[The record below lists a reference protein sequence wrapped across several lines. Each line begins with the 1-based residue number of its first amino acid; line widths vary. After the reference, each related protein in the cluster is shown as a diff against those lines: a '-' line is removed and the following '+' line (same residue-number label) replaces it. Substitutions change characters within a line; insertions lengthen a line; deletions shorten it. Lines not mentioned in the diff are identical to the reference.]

1 VNKNHKT
8 DIRQF
13 LVNSSKN
20 YAIIYVVAMLFIVLS
35 FASKSFL
42 SGENALNILRQSAIT
57 AILGAAEFFVIIS
70 GMIDLSIASTL
81 ALSGVIYAMII
92 KAGGLIMM
100 PAAILAVIIIGAVV
114 GIINGLIV
122 SKFGIPPFITSLGTM
137 LIVRGVVFLI
147 TSSYPIIGM
156 PDWFKVIGLGNVL
169 GVIPVP
175 MLIVVAVY
183 LFVIIVSE
191 KKLMGRFFYAIGGN
205 EEAAYLSGI
214 KVARYKTYAY
224 MLCGILAALAGI
236 VMASRLNS
244 GQPNAAQG
252 YEFEGIIAVVIGGV
266 SFAGGKGKA
275 LGVLFGAIFIA
286 TLMNGMTILSVDS
299 YLQQVIKGVVFIVAI
314 GLDVYRNRKTK

>member
-1 VNKNHKT
+1 MERINGSKLKRFFVT
-8 DIRQF
+8 
-13 LVNSSKN
+13 SSKN
-20 YAIIYVVAMLFIVLS
+20 YAIIYVVFLLFVVLS
-35 FASKSFL
+35 FSSKAFL

-57 AILGAAEFFVIIS
+57 AILGAAEFFVIIA

-81 ALSGVIYAMII
+81 ALSGVIFSMII
-92 KAGGLIMM
+92 KTGDLSILPLAI
-100 PAAILAVIIIGAVV
+100 PAVLAIGATV

-122 SKFGIPPFITSLGTM
+122 SKFKIPPFITSLGTM
-137 LIVRGVVFLI
+137 LIIRGVVFLI
-147 TSSYPIIGM
+147 TSSYPVIGM
-156 PDWFKVIGLGNVL
+156 PEWFNYIGLGNL
-169 GVIPVP
+169 FGIPVP
-175 MLIVVAVY
+175 AFIVAGVFVFVY
-183 LFVIIVSE
+183 IVSE

-214 KVARYKTYAY
+214 NVSKYKILSYV
-224 MLCGILAALAGI
+224 LCGILAALAGI

-244 GQPNAAQG
+244 GQPNVAQG

-286 TLMNGMTILSVDS
+286 TLINGMTILSVDS
-299 YLQQVIKGVVFIVAI
+299 YLQQVIKGLVFIVAI

>member
-1 VNKNHKT
+1 MNTFSKSKLK
-8 DIRQF
+8 QF
-13 LVNSSKN
+13 MVNSSKN
-20 YAIIYVVAMLFIVLS
+20 YAIIYVVIVLFIILS
-35 FASKSFL
+35 FASKAFL

-57 AILGAAEFFVIIS
+57 AILGAAEFFVIITA
-70 GMIDLSIASTL
+70 MIDLSIASTL
-81 ALSGVIYAMII
+81 ALSGVVFSMIV
-92 KAGGLIMM
+92 KAGGL
-100 PAAILAVIIIGAVV
+100 AILPVAVIAVFLIGAAMGV
-114 GIINGLIV
+114 INGLIV

-137 LIVRGVVFLI
+137 LIIRGVVFLI
-147 TSSYPIIGM
+147 TSSYPVIGM
-156 PDWFKVIGLGNVL
+156 PEWFNIIGLGDLV
-169 GVIPVP
+169 GIPIP
-175 MLIVVAVY
+175 ALIVAAVY
-183 LFVIIVSE
+183 IFVIIISE
-191 KKLMGRFFYAIGGN
+191 KKLMGRYLYAIGGN

-224 MLCGILAALAGI
+224 MLCGILASLAGI

-286 TLMNGMTILSVDS
+286 TLMNGMTILNVDS
-299 YLQQVIKGVVFIVAI
+299 YLQQVIKGVVFIFAI